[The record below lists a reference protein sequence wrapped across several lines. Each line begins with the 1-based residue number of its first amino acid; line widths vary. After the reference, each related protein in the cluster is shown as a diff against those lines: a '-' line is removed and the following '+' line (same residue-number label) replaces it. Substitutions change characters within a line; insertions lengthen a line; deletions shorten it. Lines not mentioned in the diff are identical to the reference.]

1 MYCGIV
7 KSFNSRRGFGFL
19 VCDEIDTLCRRD
31 VFISRAECDNI
42 TLEAGDVVFFNF
54 VHSSDGQPQA
64 LNARKCIR
72 HEGVVTSKN
81 AAGNYMIGNIL
92 RAELSNKKI
101 SIAPSIEVEA
111 LKSDVGILV
120 LHPND
125 IVAFSVPSGNRQYAR
140 KVMLEQSAKPQ
151 TISSCFELDEPL
163 ACRGHTIDYQ
173 LILQLPEKF
182 DIELLKKVLMKGGA
196 TTVDIGE
203 NGTSALATWPSSTAL
218 AQLLNHGSLG
228 IPRDEGSLNLAS
240 IKMHSPSEHTN
251 KIPVWPAPTMAR
263 TGNEIKWEPTHTASE
278 YILQVVLYPSEDWV
292 DLNTEGLPETG
303 ARIPAN
309 IQAVTYSGAA
319 PILDVRLSYVSV
331 CGCLSSFGH
340 SVNRKHNK
348 IEHKKS
354 NMATPNAPEI
364 LRNTPNGVSIR
375 WQAVSEAVHS
385 YIIEVMREH
394 GSTERITVSK
404 QCFVELTGDDLI
416 WVRVGYMQRFMH
428 GLKLSPFS
436 AKLHLPQRNRCTW
449 YYDETCQPRKRSMW
463 EQNYPF
469 PYEYLVEHG
478 QSDTKGFG
486 AVTKDLSSMKD
497 IAQVDE
503 SLTSASSRTPSLFDV
518 GNPPG
523 LSWSPRVVYCD
534 STPNQTPRLEE
545 EAKNSPAIPW
555 QIPVNLATC
564 W

>member
-1 MYCGIV
+1 M
-7 KSFNSRRGFGFL
+7 
-19 VCDEIDTLCRRD
+19 
-31 VFISRAECDNI
+31 
-42 TLEAGDVVFFNF
+42 
-54 VHSSDGQPQA
+54 
-64 LNARKCIR
+64 
-72 HEGVVTSKN
+72 
-81 AAGNYMIGNIL
+81 
-92 RAELSNKKI
+92 
-101 SIAPSIEVEA
+101 
-111 LKSDVGILV
+111 
-120 LHPND
+120 
-125 IVAFSVPSGNRQYAR
+125 
-140 KVMLEQSAKPQ
+140 AK
-151 TISSCFELDEPL
+151 
-163 ACRGHTIDYQ
+163 
-173 LILQLPEKF
+173 
-182 DIELLKKVLMKGGA
+182 
-196 TTVDIGE
+196 
-203 NGTSALATWPSSTAL
+203 
-218 AQLLNHGSLG
+218 
-228 IPRDEGSLNLAS
+228 
-240 IKMHSPSEHTN
+240 
-251 KIPVWPAPTMAR
+251 
-263 TGNEIKWEPTHTASE
+263 TGNEIKWEPTHTASQ

-309 IQAVTYSGAA
+309 IQAVTYSGTA

-354 NMATPNAPEI
+354 NMTTPNAPEI

-375 WQAVSEAVHS
+375 WQGVSEAVHS

-394 GSTERITVSK
+394 GATERITVSK

-449 YYDETCQPRKRSMW
+449 FYDETSQPRRRSMW

-478 QSDTKGFG
+478 QSETKGFG
-486 AVTKDLSSMKD
+486 AVSKDLSSMEA

-503 SLTSASSRTPSLFDV
+503 SLTSASSRTPSVFEV

-545 EAKNSPAIPW
+545 EAKNAPAIPW
-555 QIPVNLATC
+555 HIPVHLATC
-564 W
+564 G